1 MVVLEMLPPLFLWGP
16 LPRRICAACQQSRVN
31 VPQNCREV
39 QCQLLNVQH
48 FVLLLVDLL
57 EAHADFMVAWPWESK
72 GRIGG
77 IRIHHALADEW
88 HGP

>member
-39 QCQLLNVQH
+39 QCQLRGGRGRREEGREGCSGGDVQQCQTTNRDN
-48 FVLLLVDLL
+48 L
-57 EAHADFMVAWPWESK
+57 
-72 GRIGG
+72 
-77 IRIHHALADEW
+77 
-88 HGP
+88 